1 MGKLG
6 ELSKFLEY
14 PSNML
19 ENTSQLFWNIPV
31 TYRKFPVGSKMIL
44 VFFGMLMTLKNS
56 FHVSALI
63 YGIFESH

>member
-1 MGKLG
+1 MKGHKVSDMRVTIIEKIFSKDPTVSMGKLE

-31 TYRKFPVGSKMIL
+31 TYWKFPVGSKKG
-44 VFFGMLMTLKNS
+44 V
-56 FHVSALI
+56 
-63 YGIFESH
+63 